1 MVFKTLLNGVLGG
14 LRRKSPPLGASAR
27 FAEATRGI
35 SKRSSQQRRLSG
47 FVGVALLSV
56 LYTDS
61 NAVAQSAKLLDTVE
75 FRAQSLAALPR
86 WVSVLEKVKL
96 ERPEYELCAK
106 DYNAC
111 PLNALVGWQ
120 DKIKTLQGKPLSQQ
134 LAGINEYANA
144 YPYRN
149 DSDIW
154 GLTDY
159 WASPKEFLARS
170 GDCEDYSILKFFS
183 LRALGVSNEQLRLVV
198 VQDTV
203 RNIAHA
209 VLAVYDGSQVYILD
223 SLFSAVL
230 KQEFVKQ
237 YKPYYSVNETT
248 RWAHLAPKPIVRR

>member
-1 MVFKTLLNGVLGG
+1 MVKMTRNKNRFLAIGQVLVAFGFLLATNN
-14 LRRKSPPLGASAR
+14 A
-27 FAEATRGI
+27 FAQTP
-35 SKRSSQQRRLSG
+35 
-47 FVGVALLSV
+47 
-56 LYTDS
+56 
-61 NAVAQSAKLLDTVE
+61 KLLDTVE

-106 DYNAC
+106 DADNC
-111 PLNALVGWQ
+111 PLNAMVGWQ
-120 DKIKTLQGKPLSQQ
+120 DKIKALQGKSLTEQMT
-134 LAGINEYANA
+134 GINDYANA

-149 DSDIW
+149 DIDIW
-154 GLTDY
+154 GLSDY
-159 WASPKEFLARS
+159 WESPKEFLARS
-170 GDCEDYSILKFFS
+170 GDCEDYSIIKFFS
-183 LRALGVSNEQLRLVV
+183 LRALGVPNDRLRLVV

-248 RWAHLAPKPIVRR
+248 RWAHLVPKTTVRR

>member
-1 MVFKTLLNGVLGG
+1 MCCKGWMIGLLAVLMTA
-14 LRRKSPPLGASAR
+14 STAYAQPP
-27 FAEATRGI
+27 
-35 SKRSSQQRRLSG
+35 
-47 FVGVALLSV
+47 
-56 LYTDS
+56 
-61 NAVAQSAKLLDTVE
+61 KLLGTVE
-75 FRAQSLAALPR
+75 FRAQSLDALPR

-96 ERPEYELCAK
+96 ERPDYEICAT
-106 DYNAC
+106 DLNRC
-111 PLNALVGWQ
+111 PLNALAGWQ
-120 DKIKTLQGKPLSQQ
+120 DKIKSLQGKPLTEQ
-134 LAGINEYANA
+134 LAAINEYANA

-149 DSDIW
+149 DIDIW
-154 GLTDY
+154 GLSDY
-159 WASPKEFLARS
+159 WASPKEFLSRS

-183 LRALGVSNEQLRLVV
+183 LRALGVANDQLRLVV

-248 RWAHLAPKPIVRR
+248 RWAHLLPKPTLRR

>member
-1 MVFKTLLNGVLGG
+1 MQFKEWMIGLLAVLMTA
-14 LRRKSPPLGASAR
+14 SPAH
-27 FAEATRGI
+27 
-35 SKRSSQQRRLSG
+35 
-47 FVGVALLSV
+47 
-56 LYTDS
+56 
-61 NAVAQSAKLLDTVE
+61 AQTPKLLDTVE
-75 FRAQSLAALPR
+75 FRAQSLDALPR

-96 ERPEYELCAK
+96 ERPDYEICAT
-106 DYNAC
+106 DLNRC
-111 PLNALVGWQ
+111 PLNALAGWQ
-120 DKIKTLQGKPLSQQ
+120 DKIKSLQGKPLTQQ
-134 LAGINEYANA
+134 LAAINEYANA

-149 DSDIW
+149 DIDIW
-154 GLTDY
+154 GLSDY
-159 WASPKEFLARS
+159 WASPKEFLSRS

-183 LRALGVSNEQLRLVV
+183 LRALGVANDQLRLVV

-248 RWAHLAPKPIVRR
+248 RWAHLLPKPTLRR

>member
-1 MVFKTLLNGVLGG
+1 MRLKAFCIGLLAAIGAA
-14 LRRKSPPLGASAR
+14 SPA
-27 FAEATRGI
+27 FAQTP
-35 SKRSSQQRRLSG
+35 
-47 FVGVALLSV
+47 
-56 LYTDS
+56 
-61 NAVAQSAKLLDTVE
+61 KLLDTVE

-86 WVSVLEKVKL
+86 WISVLEKVKL
-96 ERPEYELCAK
+96 ERPEYEVCAK
-106 DYNAC
+106 DLEAC
-111 PLNALVGWQ
+111 PLSAMAGWQ
-120 DKIKTLQGKPLSQQ
+120 DKIKSLQGKPLSEQ

-149 DSDIW
+149 DIDIW
-154 GLTDY
+154 GLSDY

-183 LRALGVSNEQLRLVV
+183 LRALGVPNDRLRLVV

-209 VLAVYDGSQVYILD
+209 VLAVYDDNQIYILD

-248 RWAHLAPKPIVRR
+248 RWAHLVPKTNAQRR

>member
-1 MVFKTLLNGVLGG
+1 MAVITTA
-14 LRRKSPPLGASAR
+14 SCAYAQPP
-27 FAEATRGI
+27 
-35 SKRSSQQRRLSG
+35 
-47 FVGVALLSV
+47 
-56 LYTDS
+56 
-61 NAVAQSAKLLDTVE
+61 KLLETVE
-75 FRAQSLAALPR
+75 FRAQSLDALPR

-96 ERPEYELCAK
+96 ERPEYELCAT
-106 DYNAC
+106 NIEAC
-111 PLNALVGWQ
+111 PLSAMAGWQ
-120 DKIKTLQGKPLSQQ
+120 DKIKSLQGKPLSQQ
-134 LAGINEYANA
+134 LAAINEYANA

-149 DSDIW
+149 DIDIW
-154 GLTDY
+154 GLSDY
-159 WASPKEFLARS
+159 WASPKEFLGRS

-183 LRALGVSNEQLRLVV
+183 LRALGLSNDQLRLVV

-248 RWAHLAPKPIVRR
+248 RWAHLVPRVTPRR